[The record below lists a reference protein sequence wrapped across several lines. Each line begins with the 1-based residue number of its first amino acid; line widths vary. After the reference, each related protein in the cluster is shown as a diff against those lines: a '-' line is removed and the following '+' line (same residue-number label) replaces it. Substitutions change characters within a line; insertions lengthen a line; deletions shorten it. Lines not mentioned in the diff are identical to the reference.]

1 MSVSLSSNW
10 RNRAVGVVG
19 VSISNGPAVG
29 LHISICQDRL
39 TIMPFKEFL
48 NLPATILLAFFL
60 TSQASSDAEQEFSSK
75 TSDASVT
82 NALLDQEYSDLQP
95 QYSKPEPEYSKLEP
109 EFSQLEPQYSDTA
122 AYSNSEPVAAF
133 LPFDDKVIMRS

>member
-1 MSVSLSSNW
+1 MSVK
-10 RNRAVGVVG
+10 
-19 VSISNGPAVG
+19 
-29 LHISICQDRL
+29 D
-39 TIMPFKEFL
+39 FL
-48 NLPATILLAFFL
+48 NLPATILLAFLL
-60 TSQASSDAEQEFSSK
+60 TSQASSDAEFLSK